1 MNWKYNLGLKFKDI
15 AQKNSNKLAIIIDN
29 KRYNFKYLENK
40 SFKVSK
46 YFVNNLKLKPGD
58 VVALDSTKC
67 IEAYIFLI
75 ACLRIGEIHERTFQ
89 QSLCWRNPERRL
101 HR

>member
-29 KRYNFKYLENK
+29 KRYNYKYLENK

-46 YFVNNLKLKPGD
+46 YFMNNLKLRPGD
-58 VVALDSTKC
+58 VVALDSTK
-67 IEAYIFLI
+67 FLKCTLI
-75 ACLRIGEIHERTFQ
+75 CCGFQ
-89 QSLCWRNPERRL
+89 KKSKNLKKKS
-101 HR
+101 

>member
-29 KRYNFKYLENK
+29 KRYNYKYLENK

-46 YFVNNLKLKPGD
+46 YFMNNLKLRPGD

-67 IEAYIFLI
+67 IATYIFLI
-75 ACLRIGEIHERTFQ
+75 ACLKSCAISIFPYRNTIDIIFQ
-89 QSLCWRNPERRL
+89 CT
-101 HR
+101 